1 MKLQACT
8 SAVGV
13 EPRLQEACATS
24 RTVAGDSCRRRS
36 RKERDQSLKIVVW
49 RDKDTGRGHVGRSS
63 ERESRES
70 GGSRVDTGGSRVE
83 DRESRARQ
91 QEVGEALH
99 WPARIKPSPLG
110 CWRHWTSGTRSSQ
123 PATKS
128 ASCAQE
134 TLWSACRTSSSSS
147 GGMKRIR
154 TVVDG

>member
-83 DRESRARQ
+83 DRERRFIGQRGSSRRPWGAGGTGPVALAPASQPPRAR
-91 QEVGEALH
+91 V
-99 WPARIKPSPLG
+99 AR
-110 CWRHWTSGTRSSQ
+110 
-123 PATKS
+123 
-128 ASCAQE
+128 
-134 TLWSACRTSSSSS
+134 
-147 GGMKRIR
+147 KRPFGLR
-154 TVVDG
+154 AGPPQVAAAA